1 MTETFLPLTVSEV
14 IQETPDAVT
23 LKFMP
28 EGNILVPFEAGQYLT
43 LRVQIEGKIF
53 RRAYSLSTSPLD
65 KKLSITVKQVPGGKV
80 STYLCKQV
88 VKGAKME
95 TLPPMGDFTFT
106 KASEKGKSYFMFA
119 GGSGITPIYANLKT
133 ILQTEPQSNVYLLF
147 ANKNATSI
155 IFKKELE
162 SLLAQ
167 YPQRFWVEY
176 VLEEMEKK
184 TWLSS
189 FFSPKNSQNIVQ
201 GIADKR
207 ITNLFLDKF
216 RPQHRD
222 AAYFICGPTPMMDGI
237 EELLLSK
244 GINPQS
250 ICLERFT
257 IQENTVFVAADA
269 PVVATLH
276 AHLRG
281 EKIAVQMREGQTVLD
296 ALLKEGFDP
305 PYSCRTGSC
314 ATCIGKC
321 TSGKLKMKA
330 NAILEESEIEAGLV
344 LTCQAI
350 PLTDVVEISY

>member
-23 LKFMP
+23 LTFMP
-28 EGNILVPFEAGQYLT
+28 EGNVFVPFEAGQYLT
-43 LRVQIEGKIF
+43 LRVQIEGKTF

-65 KKLSITVKQVPGGKV
+65 KKLSITVKQVPNGMV

-88 VKGAKME
+88 TKGTQME

-167 YPQRFWVEY
+167 YSQRFWVEY
-176 VLEEMEKK
+176 VLEEMEKQP
-184 TWLSS
+184 WLSS
-189 FFSPKNSQNIVQ
+189 FFAPQNNQNVVQ

-207 ITNLFLDKF
+207 MTNLFLDKF

-222 AAYFICGPTPMMDGI
+222 AEYFICGPTPMMDGI
-237 EELLLSK
+237 AALLLSK
-244 GINPQS
+244 GINSQH
-250 ICLERFT
+250 IRLERFSV
-257 IQENTVFVAADA
+257 QENTVVEVVDA
-269 PVVATLH
+269 PIVATLH
-276 AHLRG
+276 ADLRG
-281 EKIAVQMREGQTVLD
+281 EKVSVQMREGQTVLD

-314 ATCIGKC
+314 ASCIGKC
-321 TSGKLKMKA
+321 TSGRVKMKV
-330 NAILEESEIEAGLV
+330 NTILEENEIASGLI